1 VKYIEDFQ
9 EDENIVGHYLCKKRE
24 SLKSRSGKTY
34 LSLKLQDKT
43 GKIDA
48 KVWELNNNIQSFE
61 ENDFIKI
68 DAVVL
73 TYQNSLQL
81 KVSKIRKS
89 QPGEYNEADFIPS
102 TNKNVDVLYEEILTI
117 IKSINN
123 VYIKKLLENIF
134 IDNSDITSNIKTHSA
149 AKLMHHSYMG
159 GLIEHLVSVA
169 QICDFMSTRYKFV
182 NRDILVAGALL
193 HDLGK
198 IYELSAF
205 PDNNYTDDG
214 ELLGHIVIGTELL
227 TSEASK
233 IEGFPKQLLSLMK
246 HCIISHHGELE
257 YGSPQLPKTI
267 EAFIL
272 HSADDVDA
280 KVKMY
285 EEMMEKDNG
294 KNNWVGY
301 HHMLKRNIRKSEF
314 DEK

>member
-1 VKYIEDFQ
+1 MIYIEDFK
-9 EDENIVGHYLCKKRE
+9 EDDNIVGHYLCKQKQ
-24 SLKSRSGKTY
+24 SLKSRGGKTY
-34 LSLKLQDKT
+34 LALKLQDKT
-43 GKIDA
+43 GRIDA
-48 KVWELNNNIQSFE
+48 KVWELNNNIQNFE

-68 DAVVL
+68 DGIVH
-73 TYQNSLQL
+73 TYQNELQI
-81 KVSKIRKS
+81 KINKIRKS
-89 QPGEYNEADFIPS
+89 QVGEYDEINFIPS
-102 TNKNVDVLYEEILTI
+102 TDKDVNSLYTQILDF

-123 VYIKKLLENIF
+123 TYIKKLLENIF
-134 IDNSDITSNIKTHSA
+134 INNKDIVANIKTHSA

-182 NRDILVAGALL
+182 NRDILVASALL

-214 ELLGHIVIGTELL
+214 ELLGHIVIGTELI
-227 TSEASK
+227 TQEAST
-233 IEGFPKQLLSLMK
+233 IDGFPKQLLSLIK

-257 YGSPQLPKTI
+257 YGSPQKPKTI

-272 HSADDVDA
+272 HCADNMDA
-280 KVKMY
+280 KIKMY
-285 EEMMEKDNG
+285 EEIMEKDNS

-314 DEK
+314 DAK

>member
-1 VKYIEDFQ
+1 MKYIEDFK
-9 EDENIVGHYLCKKRE
+9 EDDHIIGHYLCKQRQN
-24 SLKSRSGKTY
+24 LKSKSGKTY

-43 GKIDA
+43 GRIDA
-48 KVWELNNNIQSFE
+48 KVWDLNNNIQSFQ

-68 DAVVL
+68 DGVVL
-73 TYQNSLQL
+73 NYQNELQL
-81 KVSKIRKS
+81 KVTKIRKS
-89 QPGEYNEADFIPS
+89 LQGEYDEANFIPRTS
-102 TNKNVDVLYEEILTI
+102 KDVDNLYSQILDL
-117 IKSINN
+117 IKSVNN
-123 VYIKKLLENIF
+123 IYVRTLLENIF
-134 IDNSDITSNIKTHSA
+134 INNKYVNSNIKTHSA
-149 AKLMHHSYMG
+149 AKQMHHSYMG

-169 QICDFMSTRYKFV
+169 QICDFMSTRYKFI
-182 NRDILVAGALL
+182 NRDILISGALL

-214 ELLGHIVIGTELL
+214 ELIGHIVIGTEII
-227 TSEASK
+227 TAEANK
-233 IEGFPKQLLSLMK
+233 IEGFPKQLLSLIK
-246 HCIISHHGELE
+246 HCVISHHGELE

-272 HSADDVDA
+272 HSADDMDA
-280 KVKMY
+280 KTKIY
-285 EEMMEKDNG
+285 EELMEKDNG

>member
-1 VKYIEDFQ
+1 MIYIEDFK
-9 EDENIVGHYLCKKRE
+9 ENDTIVGHYLCKQKQ
-24 SLKSRSGKTY
+24 SLKSRGGKTY
-34 LSLKLQDKT
+34 LALKLQDKT

-48 KVWELNNNIQSFE
+48 KVWELNNNIQNFE

-68 DAVVL
+68 DGIVH
-73 TYQNSLQL
+73 TYQNELQI
-81 KVSKIRKS
+81 KINKIRRS
-89 QPGEYNEADFIPS
+89 QEGEYDEINFIPS
-102 TNKNVDVLYEEILTI
+102 TDKDVNSLYSQILDF

-123 VYIKKLLENIF
+123 TYIKKLLENIF
-134 IDNSDITSNIKTHSA
+134 INNKDIVANIKTHSA
-149 AKLMHHSYMG
+149 AKHMHHSYMG

-182 NRDILVAGALL
+182 NRDILVASALL

-214 ELLGHIVIGTELL
+214 ELLGHIVMGTELI
-227 TSEASK
+227 TKEAIT
-233 IEGFPKQLLSLMK
+233 IEGFPKQLLSLIK
-246 HCIISHHGELE
+246 HSIISHHGELE
-257 YGSPQLPKTI
+257 YGSPQKPKTI

-272 HSADDVDA
+272 HCADNMDA

-285 EEMMEKDNG
+285 EEIMEKDNS

-301 HHMLKRNIRKSEF
+301 HHMLKRNIRKSDF
-314 DEK
+314 DGK